1 MTRSIPNLTGEEKHE
16 TDSQNSV
23 NSEISSSETSSKED
37 QDSGS
42 ISFNEENDGNQ
53 LKEPKTEINIEEDS
67 IESENDEVYCIYY
80 V

>member
-1 MTRSIPNLTGEEKHE
+1 MTRSIPNSTEEEKDE
-16 TDSQNSV
+16 TDSQNSG

-37 QDSGS
+37 RDSGS
-42 ISFNEENDGNQ
+42 ISFDETNERNQ

-67 IESENDEVYCIYY
+67 IESEKDEVYCIYY